1 MIYITKK
8 GVIVMKKEYGSPM
21 ASLLL
26 VPAEDVLSGSAIG
39 RSDTTM
45 DQNTF
50 LDDFSVG
57 WNS

>member
-1 MIYITKK
+1 
-8 GVIVMKKEYGSPM
+8 MKKKYGSPM

-26 VPAEDVLSGSAIG
+26 VPAEDILSGSAIG

-57 WNS
+57 WDL